1 MLVRFRERANR
12 LIADQRGT
20 FFVGYSSLVLLV
32 AIAALAVLSHAAGAL
47 PH

>member
-1 MLVRFRERANR
+1 MAMRLLEHANR

-20 FFVGYSSLVLLV
+20 FLVGYSSLVLLV
-32 AIAALAVLSHAAGAL
+32 AIAALALLGNAAGAL